1 LNNTLA
7 NGFMLLER
15 LAQDGCER
23 SVKEL
28 SEQTGLPPSHVC
40 RLLKTLVETGYLE
53 QDPAS
58 RKYRVSLK
66 LLSLSQARLRNLDL
80 RRVGHPFLA
89 RLGNEL
95 NANVFLSAPFRGRSI
110 IIDVVWPMD
119 VAGDPSIV
127 VGTVHSV
134 CHSACGKVCAAFL
147 EPVDRD
153 LLEQI
158 LAEETPPESLK
169 AWSPEFCRIREAGLA
184 VRKEQGIFAVAA
196 PVFRAGNRFSGA
208 VGVFF
213 PAPARRMAAIE
224 PAVRQCANAISF
236 ALGQPYSD

>member
-1 LNNTLA
+1 MNNTLA

-15 LAQDGCER
+15 LARDGREG
-23 SVKEL
+23 SVKDL
-28 SEQTGLPPSHVC
+28 SAETGLPPSHVC

-95 NANVFLSAPFRGRSI
+95 NANVFLSAPCRGRSI
-110 IIDVVWPMD
+110 IIDVVWPME
-119 VAGDPSIV
+119 VVGDPSIV
-127 VGTVHSV
+127 VGTVHNV

-147 EPVDRD
+147 EPEDRD
-153 LLEQI
+153 MIEQI
-158 LAEETPPESLK
+158 MAEEKPPESLDD
-169 AWSPEFCRIREAGLA
+169 WSPEFCRIREAKLA
-184 VRKEQGIFAVAA
+184 IRKEDGIFAMAS
-196 PVFRAGNRFSGA
+196 PVFRAGNQFCGA
-208 VGVFF
+208 VGVYF
-213 PAPARRMAAIE
+213 PAPAGKKSDIE
-224 PAVRQCANAISF
+224 AAVRRCANAISF